1 MEGTARQWLLV
12 DDFPN
17 WGDLRVKFLNAFKL
31 KKNFKFRLDW
41 TRLKSRRQDLN
52 EPVETYFYDVMS
64 LCKQIEEET
73 GTKMSEINYVE
84 HLLNGLTSAL
94 IDKLLP
100 TN

>member
-1 MEGTARQWLLV
+1 MTYVKLYLEGTARQWLLV

-17 WGDLRVKFLNAFKL
+17 WGDLRVKFLNAFKF

-73 GTKMSEINYVE
+73 GTKMSEIN
-84 HLLNGLTSAL
+84 
-94 IDKLLP
+94 
-100 TN
+100 